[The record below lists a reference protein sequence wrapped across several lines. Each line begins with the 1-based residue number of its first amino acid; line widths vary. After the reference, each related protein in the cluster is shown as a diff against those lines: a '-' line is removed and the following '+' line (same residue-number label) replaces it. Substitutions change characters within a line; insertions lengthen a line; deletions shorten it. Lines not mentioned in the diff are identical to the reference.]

1 MAAEYRNM
9 QKSDGVITR
18 AFPNTPAVHRSISD
32 GLALMEVT
40 RLWKNMAADGTA
52 VSERKTKLMTTPS
65 QRSIS
70 SKGFFAVPIRTNPT
84 TTDDDSMTIMV
95 RTQSLAVVIA
105 LIESKD
111 AHLLASF
118 AAKRIFH
125 ESWVPWKM
133 ANVCNGAVTKNICC
147 ARSEPS
153 LSGASLFSSGA
164 HAAMCPYI

>member
-1 MAAEYRNM
+1 
-9 QKSDGVITR
+9 
-18 AFPNTPAVHRSISD
+18 
-32 GLALMEVT
+32 
-40 RLWKNMAADGTA
+40 MAADGTA

-105 LIESKD
+105 LMESND
-111 AHLLASF
+111 AQRDASF

-125 ESWVPWKM
+125 ESWVPVRTSKLYGAFVLNRRVDLHAIDATPARWRGEIGSSPLDG
-133 ANVCNGAVTKNICC
+133 ASAVT
-147 ARSEPS
+147 
-153 LSGASLFSSGA
+153 SS
-164 HAAMCPYI
+164 PRN

>member
-1 MAAEYRNM
+1 M
-9 QKSDGVITR
+9 SDGVITR
-18 AFPNTPAVHRSISD
+18 ALPKTPAVHRSISD
-32 GLALMEVT
+32 GLAFALVT
-40 RLWKNMAADGTA
+40 LLWKNMAADGTA

-84 TTDDDSMTIMV
+84 TTDDDSMTIIV

-111 AHLLASF
+111 AQRDASL

-133 ANVCNGAVTKNICC
+133 ASVWSGAVTKNICC
-147 ARSEPS
+147 ARSKPS